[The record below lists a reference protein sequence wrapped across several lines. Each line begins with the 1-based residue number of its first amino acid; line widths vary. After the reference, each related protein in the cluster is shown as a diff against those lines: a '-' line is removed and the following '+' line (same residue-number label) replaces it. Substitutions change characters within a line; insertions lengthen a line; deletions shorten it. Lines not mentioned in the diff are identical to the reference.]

1 MCAIGLVVVLL
12 SVFWLACSL
21 AGLVGRKKEAGG
33 GWEFQAGFMVSD
45 RGEGWVS
52 GKPWVW
58 VFYQPDGE
66 SEGGDEGGVGDGV
79 GEEDDRCVD
88 NGAIL
93 CQL

>member
-1 MCAIGLVVVLL
+1 MRHRVGCCVAVCL
-12 SVFWLACSL
+12 
-21 AGLVGRKKEAGG
+21 LVGMLPSWFGGEEEGGGG

-58 VFYQPDGE
+58 VFFYQPDGE
-66 SEGGDEGGVGDGV
+66 SEGGDEGGVDDGV

>member
-1 MCAIGLVVVLL
+1 MGEKDGLVENP
-12 SVFWLACSL
+12 
-21 AGLVGRKKEAGG
+21 GY
-33 GWEFQAGFMVSD
+33 GF
-45 RGEGWVS
+45 
-52 GKPWVW
+52 
-58 VFYQPDGE
+58 FYQPDGE